1 MVAAVGSKKKDCTV
15 SEIADRMSK
24 GKDGKSAS
32 LADTCEEATA
42 LASCGQGNATLM
54 FPAMDRV
61 IGTQEFI
68 ESQIGGWAGCINED
82 GSFEAELQIII
93 ASTIANGFNKLAARG
108 Y

>member
-1 MVAAVGSKKKDCTV
+1 
-15 SEIADRMSK
+15 MSSQEK
-24 GKDGKSAS
+24 TCKSAS

-61 IGTQEFI
+61 MVDSGI
-68 ESQIGGWAGCINED
+68 
-82 GSFEAELQIII
+82 
-93 ASTIANGFNKLAARG
+93 